1 MFIYDTVCFKNS
13 LYEFVSA
20 LFVQMLHY
28 FGFTIQLAL
37 LLVFNVKV
45 KNLASDTSKFITNAC
60 FSMKN
65 YAGMYSKY
73 AKQ

>member
-45 KNLASDTSKFITNAC
+45 KNLAFDKSKDYHKCIPANT
-60 FSMKN
+60 
-65 YAGMYSKY
+65 
-73 AKQ
+73 